1 MLWLLHVHGRFLR
14 SAEVIQFGVTGE
26 FSHKFFPHAGRG
38 FRYDVEQY
46 QNQKK
51 VGKRIY
57 MIDRMEK
64 IIVQI
69 WLELVADM
77 IERGTYG
84 NE

>member
-1 MLWLLHVHGRFLR
+1 
-14 SAEVIQFGVTGE
+14 
-26 FSHKFFPHAGRG
+26 
-38 FRYDVEQY
+38 
-46 QNQKK
+46 
-51 VGKRIY
+51 